1 MKKALLLFIWIIIG
15 VTNMYAQK
23 IPEGMKYQAVARTAT
38 GEILANHT
46 ITLRINLKAAPAKG
60 SRIFYSEDHV
70 VTTNQF
76 GLFDIVVGEGKNNMG
91 VFAAIPWSSED
102 VWLAVSLKDKGAD
115 FSAITES
122 RLLAVPY
129 AFHALTANRIVE
141 NATPGN
147 TTNISLLSAT
157 TTTGNFPGV
166 PANVWSLQGN
176 YNSNPLTD
184 KLGTTDVTDLVM
196 VTSNIERLRIKANG
210 DIFIKRTLSIGANLN
225 VDSSVYLNRVS
236 GSTINYGP
244 FKVDRLSP
252 TLLSG
257 TLTVDGAAVLNTS
270 LTVNGPTDLNSRLF
284 VNNLS
289 PTKLTGTL
297 QVDGTTNL
305 NAAVSVNNL
314 SPTLLTGTLRVNL
327 PALFKDTVLL
337 DNTRASNSITTGAL
351 VVAGGLGLGGNFN
364 VGGASTF
371 AGPVTFGSA
380 VNITDLTQ
388 STSTTTGALIVG
400 GGIGIGKRLN
410 VGEGGLFAGSLGV
423 AGITS
428 LTNTTE
434 SSAITNGALIVA
446 GGAAIAKSLNI
457 GAALN
462 VAGATTLNNT
472 LQVNAN
478 ADGFYA
484 AQFNNAA
491 DANGILIKIGTGQA
505 NSNNKFITFQDN
517 TGKTV
522 GRIEGQTL
530 TELHNDADYQLD
542 LAGKSYD
549 VISGAIDVG
558 LGTYNLVQAVAFQIE
573 ADASVNACAGFGVV
587 ACPPI
592 ASFVAGSIVDVVVA
606 GIEEALVISSVVIA
620 STNLGLFVTSR
631 ESSVGVTYQSG
642 SGDYA
647 EFLMKQQVGEKI
659 YAGDIVGVKGGK
671 ISKNIEG
678 AEKIMVVSHKPIV
691 LGNTPIEGTEGNYE
705 KVAFMGQVP
714 VKVFG
719 KVNLGDYIIPNGVN
733 NGVGIAVAP
742 DKIKSADVKNIVGI
756 AWSTADNTLALSN
769 VIVAIG
775 LNVNDN
781 QKLIEAQQNEI
792 EELKNQIASTNSQ
805 LEKLIPGF
813 KAPANKMPVNAATYK
828 MGGSKNTAQ
837 LITPDNSPMTL
848 PNLGYPKL
856 AANEVHYVEIS
867 KQDLE
872 QGFVLAE
879 EKLNAKGNTVKYE
892 KFWKK
897 YKTEPGYKEF
907 ILNKLM
913 KKYNEELA
921 NHKALDARLN
931 H

>member
-1 MKKALLLFIWIIIG
+1 MKKALLLFLIIIFG
-15 VTNMYAQK
+15 VLNMYAQK

-60 SRIFYSEDHV
+60 AKIFYSEDHI

-115 FSAITES
+115 FSAVTES

-129 AFHALTANRIVE
+129 AFHALTANRIVD
-141 NATPGN
+141 NASVGN
-147 TTNISLLSAT
+147 LNNLSLIT
-157 TTTGNFPGV
+157 TTTTTSNLPGV

-176 YNSNPLTD
+176 YNSNPLAD
-184 KLGTTDVTDLVM
+184 KLGTTDVVDLVM

-210 DIFIKRTLSIGANLN
+210 DIAIKRSLSIGANLT

-236 GSTINYGP
+236 GSTVNYGP

-257 TLTVDGAAVLNTS
+257 TLTVDGATVLNTS

-297 QVDGTTNL
+297 QVDGVTNL
-305 NAAVSVNNL
+305 NSAVSVNNL

-337 DNTRASNSITTGAL
+337 DNVRTSNSTSTGAL

-364 VGGASTF
+364 VGGSSSF
-371 AGPVTFGSA
+371 GGPVTFKAA
-380 VNITDLTQ
+380 VTITDSTQ
-388 STSTTTGALIVG
+388 SISTTTGALIVSG
-400 GGIGIGKRLN
+400 GVGIGKRLN

-428 LTNTTE
+428 VTNTTE

-462 VAGATTLNNT
+462 VTGATTLNNT

-478 ADGFYA
+478 VAGDYA
-484 AQFNNAA
+484 ARFNNAA
-491 DANGILIKIGTGQA
+491 DANGILIKIGTSQSR
-505 NSNNKFITFQDN
+505 SNNKFITFQDN
-517 TGKTV
+517 AGNTV

-530 TELHNDADYQLD
+530 SELRNNPDYQLD

-549 VISGAIDVG
+549 VASGVIDVG
-558 LGTYNLVQAVAFQIE
+558 LATYNLVEAVQFQIA
-573 ADASVNACAGFGVV
+573 ADASVDVCAGIGVV

-592 ASFVAGSIVDVVVA
+592 ASLIASSIVSIVVA
-606 GIEEALVISSVVIA
+606 GIEEALVISSVAISA
-620 STNLGLFVTSR
+620 TTLGLFVTNK

-642 SGDYA
+642 AADYA

-671 ISKNIEG
+671 ISKNIDG

-691 LGNTPIEGTEGNYE
+691 LGNTPAEGTEGLYE

-756 AWSTADNTLALSN
+756 AWSTADNALGLSN
-769 VIVAIG
+769 VMVAIG

-792 EELKNQIASTNSQ
+792 EELKNQIAATNSQ
-805 LEKLIPGF
+805 LEKLLPGF
-813 KAPANKMPVNAATYK
+813 KAPGNKLPVNAVKYRMT
-828 MGGSKNTAQ
+828 GSKNTAQ
-837 LITPDNSPMTL
+837 LITPDNSPMPL

-856 AANEVHYVEIS
+856 SANEVRYVEIS
-867 KQDLE
+867 KQDIE
-872 QGFVLAE
+872 QGFNVAD
-879 EKLNAKGNTVKYE
+879 EKMNANGNNVKYE

-897 YKTEPGYKEF
+897 FKTEPGYKEF
-907 ILNKLM
+907 IINKLM
-913 KKYNEELA
+913 KRYNEELA
-921 NHKALDARLN
+921 TQKALDTRLN

>member
-1 MKKALLLFIWIIIG
+1 MKKTLLFSLMVLIA
-15 VTNMYAQK
+15 VSKMYAQK
-23 IPEGMKYQAVARTAT
+23 VPEGMKYQAVARSSA
-38 GEILANHT
+38 GEILSNHT
-46 ITLRINLKAAPAKG
+46 ITLRIDLKAAPSNG

-102 VWLAVSLKDKGAD
+102 VWLAVSLKDKSAN

-129 AFHALTANRIVE
+129 AFHALTASRLVN
-141 NATPGN
+141 N
-147 TTNISLLSAT
+147 TTIGKSDNLTLISASAGG
-157 TTTGNFPGV
+157 GNFPGV

-184 KLGTTDVTDLVM
+184 KLGTTDVVDLVM

-210 DIFIKRTLSIGANLN
+210 DINIKRSLAIGANLG
-225 VDSSVYLNRVS
+225 VDSSVFLNKVS

-257 TLTVDGAAVLNTS
+257 TLTVDGATDLNTS
-270 LTVNGPTDLNSRLF
+270 LNVDGPTDLNSRLF

-297 QVDGTTNL
+297 QVDGITNL
-305 NAAVSVNNL
+305 NSALSVNNL
-314 SPTLLTGTLRVNL
+314 SATLLTGTLRVNL

-337 DNTRASNSITTGAL
+337 DNTHASNSTTTGAL

-371 AGPVTFGSA
+371 AGPVAFGSA

-400 GGIGIGKRLN
+400 GGVGIGKRLN

-428 LTNTTE
+428 LTNATE
-434 SSAITNGALIVA
+434 SSATTNGALIVA

-478 ADGFYA
+478 ADYA
-484 AQFNNAA
+484 AKFNNASN
-491 DANGILIKIGTGQA
+491 ANGILIKIATTQ
-505 NSNNKFITFQDN
+505 SNNNNNFVTFQDN
-517 TGKTV
+517 AGNTV

-530 TELHNDADYQLD
+530 SELHSDLDYQLD
-542 LAGKSYD
+542 LTGKSYD
-549 VISGAIDVG
+549 VISGAIDVS
-558 LGTYNLVQAVAFQIE
+558 LASVNLAETIAFQIE
-573 ADASVNACAGFGVV
+573 ADASVNACAGLGVV

-592 ASFVAGSIVDVVVA
+592 ASFVAGSIAEVVVA
-606 GIEEALVISSVVIA
+606 SVEEAAVIAEVVIA
-620 STNLGLFVTSR
+620 STDLGLWVTNKENSI
-631 ESSVGVTYQSG
+631 GVTYQSG
-642 SGDYA
+642 AGDYA
-647 EFLMKQQVGEKI
+647 EYLMRQQADEKI
-659 YAGDIVGVKGGK
+659 YPGDIVGVKGGK
-671 ISKNIEG
+671 ISKHIDG
-678 AEKIMVVSHKPIV
+678 AEKVMVVSHKPIV
-691 LGNTPIEGTEGNYE
+691 LGNTPAEGSIANYE

-719 KVNLGDYIIPNGVN
+719 RVNLGDYIIPNGVN

-742 DKIKSADVKNIVGI
+742 DKIKSTDVKNIVGI
-756 AWSTADNTLALSN
+756 AWSTADNPLALSDVN
-769 VIVAIG
+769 VAIG

-781 QKLIEAQQNEI
+781 QKLIEQQQSEI
-792 EELKNQIASTNSQ
+792 EELKNQIAATNNQ

-813 KAPANKMPVNAATYK
+813 KAPGTKNVATTAQYK
-828 MGGSKNTAQ
+828 VAGSRNTAQ
-837 LITPDNSPMTL
+837 LITPNNSPSIL

-856 AANEVHYVEIS
+856 AANEVHYLEVS
-867 KQDLE
+867 RPDFE
-872 QGFVLAE
+872 QGFVIAE
-879 EKLNAKGNTVKYE
+879 EKMKVNGDNVKYE

-897 YKTEPGYKEF
+897 FKSDPSYKEF
-907 ILNKLM
+907 ILSKLM
-913 KKYNEELA
+913 KKYNDEVDH
-921 NHKALDARLN
+921 HKALDARLN
-931 H
+931 K